1 MTRVYLDNAATTQL
15 DPVVLETMLPFM
27 QQHFGNPSSTHSYG
41 RETRSAIEKARKKI
55 AAQFHVS
62 PGEIFFTSGGTEANN
77 IAIQCSVR
85 DLGIRR
91 IISSPIEHHAV
102 THTVEAMEK
111 NEGMELVWVN
121 LHADGSVNYEHLESL
136 LQQSDTPTLVSL
148 MHANNEIG
156 VLLDIERVALLCKQ
170 FNALFHCDTVQT
182 VAHYPLDLSQVPVH
196 FISAAAHKF
205 HGPKGVGFIYI
216 HGDVHIHPLILGGAQ
231 ERNMRAG
238 TENLYGIIGLA
249 KAIEMAYD
257 ELDATTLHI
266 QSLRN
271 HMKKLLLKNFPGVQ
285 FNSPE
290 NGLYTVLNVQFPPHP
305 KNDLLIINLDIQGV
319 ACSGGSACSSGSNT
333 GSHVINFLQ
342 TPEGTASVRFSFSKF
357 NTIEDIEFAVEQ
369 LGKILATTSA

>member
-1 MTRVYLDNAATTQL
+1 MQRVYLDNAATTPL
-15 DPVVLETMLPFM
+15 DPVVLETMLPYM
-27 QQHFGNPSSTHSYG
+27 QQHFGNPSSTHSFG

-55 AAQFHVS
+55 AAQLHVS

-91 IISSPIEHHAV
+91 IISSAIEHHAV

-111 NEGMELVWVN
+111 KEAVTVDWVQ
-121 LHADGSVNYEHLESL
+121 LHADGSVNYDHLESL
-136 LQQSDTPTLVSL
+136 LQQTDTPTLVSL

-156 VLLDIERVALLCKQ
+156 VLLDIERVANLCKEYQ
-170 FNALFHCDTVQT
+170 ALFHCDTVQT
-182 VAHYPLDLSQVPVH
+182 VAHYPLDLSAIPVH

-205 HGPKGVGFIYI
+205 HGPKGVGFLYI
-216 HGDVHIHPLILGGAQ
+216 HGDVHIEPLILGGAQ

-249 KAIEMAYD
+249 KAMELAYD
-257 ELDATTLHI
+257 ELESTRLHI
-266 QSLRN
+266 ESLK
-271 HMKKLLLKNFPGVQ
+271 HTMKQLLVEHFPGVR
-285 FNSPE
+285 FNSPDT
-290 NGLYTVLNVQFPPHP
+290 GLYTVLNVQFPPHP

-357 NTIEDIEFAVEQ
+357 NTEADIQFAVEQ
-369 LGKILATTSA
+369 LLHIFRN